1 MQAGNRRSK
10 STDIPSAPRLFASD
24 PRLSF
29 KAPLGLRS
37 SMPAAP
43 RHCRQKG
50 HPVQTPYTPMQP
62 PAPGARVIRFPE
74 DRSYGEIVMRDW
86 DTPVTGGFYGRWSDL
101 GFERLAE
108 ARGAVAIPAGK
119 EVRLALAEGVEGLG
133 EGLGLLEPDDLQQVA
148 TDRYRNSVVWTD
160 EDCRHLSRLRGLVW
174 VSLIGTAIGD
184 EGLRWLGQMPE
195 LRHLDLHRIDA
206 ITDEGI
212 SHLASLRKLET
223 FFCPSPLLTD
233 ASMEIFGGWESLLQT
248 RLQGDRITDGG
259 MAHMAGCARL
269 TNMFIPPGVTWRGAA
284 HLHGLP
290 LVTLVLWGNRNIGDR
305 ALEQLGPPVGADAD
319 AHRPRP
325 WAHVD
330 HRRGA

>member
-1 MQAGNRRSK
+1 M
-10 STDIPSAPRLFASD
+10 
-24 PRLSF
+24 
-29 KAPLGLRS
+29 
-37 SMPAAP
+37 
-43 RHCRQKG
+43 H
-50 HPVQTPYTPMQP
+50 TPYTPMQP

-74 DRSYGEIVMRDW
+74 DRSYGEIVVRDW
-86 DTPVTGGFYGRWSDL
+86 DTPVIGGFYARWSDL

-148 TDRYRNSVVWTD
+148 TDGYRNSVVWTD
-160 EDCRHLSRLRGLVW
+160 EDCRLLSRLQGLVW
-174 VSLIGTAIGD
+174 VSLIGVALSD

-206 ITDEGI
+206 ITDEGV
-212 SHLASLRKLET
+212 SHLESLKKLET

-233 ASMEIFGGWESLLQT
+233 ASMEVFGGWESLLQV
-248 RLQGDRITDGG
+248 RLQGDHITDGG

-269 TNMFIPPGVTWRGAA
+269 TNMFIPPGVTWRGVA

-290 LVTLVLWGNRNIGDR
+290 LVTLVIWGNRNIDDR
-305 ALEQLGPPVGADAD
+305 ALKKLVPLWEQTPTLTGLDLGHTSITDTGLPLLRRLGQLTWIDVTADGTTEDGIRALKDALPKVG
-319 AHRPRP
+319 
-325 WAHVD
+325 
-330 HRRGA
+330 